1 MSSAYEYDILKEEQV
16 SVEGEYIGTRLTN
29 EYKLYKT
36 LKTAIALGLR
46 PQQLGDKIMLS
57 NGRTTVYLSKR
68 LTDYEYCVQMREL
81 RQQLGHY
88 IDGYTKLMGLKP
100 ENRALTNEEIAKKY
114 KLQSHPYRQIA
125 PNPNASNAEN
135 ARNAFPE
142 TDPDAIDCVKV
153 LLEDMTRGKLDN
165 QERSAFE
172 EIIVANNESV
182 LKMLNQTS
190 WGKDIGAA
198 MSKYARDNFSDL
210 SQQQEKE

>member
-16 SVEGEYIGTRLTN
+16 SVGGQYIGTRLTN

-36 LKTAIALGLR
+36 LKTAISLGLH
-46 PQQLGDKIMLS
+46 PQQNGDKIMLS

-88 IDGYTKLMGLKP
+88 INGYTDLMGLKP
-100 ENRALTNEEIAKKY
+100 ENRMLTREEIAKKY
-114 KLQSHPYRQIA
+114 KLQSKPYRQIA
-125 PNPNASNAEN
+125 PNPEATNAEN

-142 TDPDAIDCVKV
+142 TDPEAIDCVKV
-153 LLEDMTRGKLDN
+153 LLEDMTRGNLN
-165 QERSAFE
+165 SQERTSFE
-172 EIIVANNESV
+172 EIIVANNENV

-190 WGKDIGAA
+190 WGKSIASA
-198 MSKYARDNFSDL
+198 MRKYSSDHFSDL
-210 SQQQEKE
+210 TQQQEKE